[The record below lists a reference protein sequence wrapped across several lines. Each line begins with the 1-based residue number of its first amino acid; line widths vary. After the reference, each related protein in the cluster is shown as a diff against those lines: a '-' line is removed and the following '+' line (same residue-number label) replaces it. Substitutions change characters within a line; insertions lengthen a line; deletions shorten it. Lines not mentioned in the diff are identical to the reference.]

1 MAKDQI
7 SRRDFIKGIAAGA
20 AGMVALGAIEF
31 ADSATKGS
39 GSASVAAGSDV
50 VASGL
55 TFTPGTYTATEQGL
69 ASPVT
74 VTMTFDE
81 TMITDVSI
89 DCAGETPDIG
99 AVIGPLYFSGGRS
112 GDHSRSP

>member
-55 TFTPGTYTATEQGL
+55 TFPPGT
-69 ASPVT
+69 
-74 VTMTFDE
+74 
-81 TMITDVSI
+81 
-89 DCAGETPDIG
+89 
-99 AVIGPLYFSGGRS
+99 
-112 GDHSRSP
+112 